1 LSNPP
6 LSLCLLAE
14 KNLLVIVS
22 YDTIIRMTK
31 PRFQINSNILQLSK
45 EIGYELGLLAGAKL
59 APVPI
64 KLRRK
69 NKIETI
75 HSSLAIEGNA
85 LTIEQVTAILDGKK
99 VLAPEKDILEVQ
111 NAVQVYDKLLSW
123 DAASIESF
131 KQAHSLL
138 MANLIPSNGSWRA
151 RAVGIFKNQKPT
163 HIAPAASKVHGLM
176 EALFNFV
183 ASSPDI
189 SWLLKACIFH
199 YELEFIHPFEDG
211 NGRMGRLW
219 QQLLLIKE
227 NPIFEFISTEGLIRT
242 NQEEYYATLAQCDQ
256 AGEST
261 QFIEFSL
268 EKILLAL
275 SDYTTASPQVM
286 QGPQRLAYARTMLE
300 DWFSRKQYMGVHK
313 DISSATA
320 SRDLADGVKEGALIV
335 KGRNNQILYKFASS

>member
-1 LSNPP
+1 
-6 LSLCLLAE
+6 
-14 KNLLVIVS
+14 
-22 YDTIIRMTK
+22 MTK

-69 NKIETI
+69 NKIEAI

-85 LTIEQVTAILDGKK
+85 LTIEQVTAILEGKK
-99 VLAPEKDILEVQ
+99 VLAPEKDILEAQ

-123 DAASIESF
+123 DALSLESF

-138 MANLIPSNGSWRA
+138 MANLIPSNGSWRT

-163 HIAPAASKVHGLM
+163 HIAPAASKVPGLM
-176 EALFNFV
+176 EDLFNFI

-219 QQLLLIKE
+219 QQLLLMKE

-256 AGEST
+256 AGNST

-275 SDYTTASPQVM
+275 RDYTTTASPQTM

-300 DWFSRKQYMGVHK
+300 GWFSRKQYMAVHK

-320 SRDLADGVKEGALIV
+320 SRDLADGVNNNNLISEG
-335 KGRNNQILYKFASS
+335 KSNQVLYKFS